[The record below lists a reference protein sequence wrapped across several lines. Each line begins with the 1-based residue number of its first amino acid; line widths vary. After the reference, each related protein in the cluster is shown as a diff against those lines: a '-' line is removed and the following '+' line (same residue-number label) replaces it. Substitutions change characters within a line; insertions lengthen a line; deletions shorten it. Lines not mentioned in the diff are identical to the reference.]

1 MSLFTPGSLLS
12 RVEAL
17 EALKE
22 GPPYGAASRCRGGSG
37 GVVFTPG
44 SLLDSEVFLKGGTK
58 VAVREEVADSRERAG
73 QESGGRKESRGGWR
87 GWKARFGKREG
98 WVRWD
103 EGRFGR

>member
-1 MSLFTPGSLLS
+1 MTLLS

-22 GPPYGAASRCRGGSG
+22 GRTYDAASHCHAGYN

-44 SLLDSEVFLKGGTK
+44 SLLDSEVFSKGGTK
-58 VAVREEVADSRERAG
+58 VAVREEVTDSRERDG
-73 QESGGRKESRGGWR
+73 QKGWKRKESRGGWR

-103 EGRFGR
+103 GGRFGG

>member
-1 MSLFTPGSLLS
+1 MCYAHTAKGAVSLFTPGSLLS

-22 GPPYGAASRCRGGSG
+22 GRPYDAPS

-44 SLLDSEVFLKGGTK
+44 SLLDGEVFLKGGTK
-58 VAVREEVADSRERAG
+58 VAVREEVADSRERVG
-73 QESGGRKESRGGWR
+73 QKGGKRKESRGGWR

-98 WVRWD
+98 WVNV
-103 EGRFGR
+103 G